1 MRTRK
6 IVKSVIISGFAFVF
20 VCGFTSSRV
29 FAQTDV
35 TELAKKTQNPVADLV
50 TIPFQF
56 NWNSGGGLGD
66 QTFFLLNF
74 QPVLPI
80 KLSPRWN
87 LISRTI
93 VPLANYPGPSG
104 TRFGGFGDI
113 QEQLFFTP
121 AKPGGLIWGLG
132 PVFSVPTA
140 TSAPLETGTWAMGP
154 GGVVIKMAGKWVI
167 GGLASQ
173 FWPVSDDGGDP
184 ETNLFVTQPFINY
197 NFGKG
202 WALATSPIITANWDA
217 PEGEQWTVPIGIG
230 ISRTTVF
237 SKRPITLGAQYYH
250 NAERPSGG
258 PENQFRIAIN
268 LLYPN

>member
-1 MRTRK
+1 MRTRMFSRGM
-6 IVKSVIISGFAFVF
+6 IALGVAAIAGL
-20 VCGFTSSRV
+20 GLTSTRAL
-29 FAQTDV
+29 AQDKA

-50 TIPFQF
+50 TVPFQF

-66 QTFFLLNF
+66 RTYFLLNV

-80 KLSPRWN
+80 KVSPKWN

-93 VPLANYPGPSG
+93 VPLANYPGPAG

-113 QEQLFFTP
+113 QEQLYFTP
-121 AKPGGLIWGLG
+121 AKAGGLIWGLG
-132 PVFSVPTA
+132 PMFSFPTA
-140 TSAPLETGTWAMGP
+140 TSAPLETGTWAMGV
-154 GGVVIKMAGKWVI
+154 GGVVIKMTGPWVI
-167 GGLASQ
+167 GALAQ
-173 FWPVSDDGGDP
+173 QYWPVADDGGDP

-202 WALATSPIITANWDA
+202 WALATAPIITANWDG
-217 PEGEQWTVPIGIG
+217 PDDEQWTVPVGIG

-237 SKRPITLGAQYYH
+237 NKRPITLGMQYYH

-258 PENQFRIAIN
+258 PENQVRIVFN
-268 LLYPN
+268 LLYPD